1 LRVSARSV
9 LSAES
14 GGAKGLRKHR
24 LSTIAYAGDI
34 HLFLEAS
41 QHQLFARTVFGQNL
55 VLSQV
60 KYSLGMCALQGV
72 RLLLCDIW
80 ALVAHG
86 NRFCEGKFVPE
97 RQIPLGIKRVE
108 SLKIY
113 LYPFTG
119 INMPAVIASGAKQSR
134 G

>member
-1 LRVSARSV
+1 
-9 LSAES
+9 
-14 GGAKGLRKHR
+14 
-24 LSTIAYAGDI
+24 
-34 HLFLEAS
+34 
-41 QHQLFARTVFGQNL
+41 L

-60 KYSLGMCALQGV
+60 KYSLGMYALQGV

-86 NRFCEGKFVPE
+86 NRFCEAEFVGA
-97 RQIPLGIKRVE
+97 RQIPLGIKGVE

-113 LYPFTG
+113 LYPCTG
-119 INMPAVIASGAKQSR
+119 INMPAVILSGAKQSR